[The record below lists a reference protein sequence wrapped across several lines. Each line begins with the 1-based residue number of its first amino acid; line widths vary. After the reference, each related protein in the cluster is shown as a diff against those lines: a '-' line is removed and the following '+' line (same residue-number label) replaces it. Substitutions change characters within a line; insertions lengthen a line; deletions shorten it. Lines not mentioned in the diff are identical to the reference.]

1 MSNKDKV
8 TGAVESKEGID
19 IEKVT
24 FDENG
29 EVVGL
34 DDTVLADISGG
45 LASEEEVITNGSGC
59 NQGCGG

>member
-8 TGAVESKEGID
+8 VGESQEGVD
-19 IEKVT
+19 IKKVT

-34 DDTVLADISGG
+34 DDDVLADIAGG
-45 LASEEEVITNGSGC
+45 RISDSEGNNVACDEKC
-59 NQGCGG
+59 